1 MSPSGAPLSQQESHD
16 LKVHHDFENGGI
28 RLKKKPSVN
37 FGAPFGQLGGFGVRK
52 MS

>member
-1 MSPSGAPLSQQESHD
+1 MQKEFES
-16 LKVHHDFENGGI
+16 GGI

-37 FGAPFGQLGGFGVRK
+37 FGAPLGSLGAGGFRK